1 MMSNNLS
8 FGKMIGLATFLL
20 GPALMAASA
29 SAQVGTLWTNP
40 TLGNWFVASN
50 WSFGV
55 PNSGLIAEINN
66 GGDALVDAPGAVAA
80 FLYLG
85 DSGSGS
91 AIVRGSGTLTLNG
104 ILNVWSGSLD
114 VNSGGRLVLLQ
125 PPILGATTE
134 IGENGYSTTGT
145 VLVTG
150 AGSYLSARLYQVDR
164 NLDLDWHP
172 ADRKRRPGRQ
182 LVRLDGRHGN
192 RNRFEFAL
200 VRPIRH
206 NHSPGRR
213 RIQRDSFQSWN
224 RQHANWAYW

>member
-1 MMSNNLS
+1 MTSNNVS

-134 IGENGYSTTGT
+134 IGSAYTTGT

-150 AGSYLSARLYQVDR
+150 AGSYLSAGETKLIGTSTSTGILRIESGGRVDST
-164 NLDLDWHP
+164 
-172 ADRKRRPGRQ
+172 
-182 LVRLDGRHGN
+182 VRLDGRHGN

-200 VRPIRH
+200 VRRLRH
-206 NHSPGRR
+206 GPLAGATPHP
-213 RIQRDSFQSWN
+213 
-224 RQHANWAYW
+224 A